1 MRYELDA
8 EGVVRLEAYFGG
20 IGTRLGEKRRRAS
33 FALYAMGMRGEQE
46 RKSVEPLAAA
56 AADDAEAAQRT
67 HDHLLHFIG
76 QSEWEDGPL
85 REFAARYAVHAMEAR
100 ERISAWVIDD
110 TGFLKQGRE
119 SPGVQ
124 RQYTGSIGKVAN
136 CQVGVSLTLCTPSE
150 HVPVDM
156 QLYLPE
162 SWTNDRAGCEKAKIP
177 SDLGFRPKWHIALE
191 MMESAV
197 QKGLPKGVALADAAY
212 GNVGE
217 FRAGL
222 RWLDF
227 EYAVGVNAT
236 TVVMRA
242 SKATGDSSPMSVE
255 ALARTLPRSAFRATT
270 WKQGSRRPLASRF
283 AMLQVDAGNA
293 DGGHHWLLIEWP
305 DNEKAPTHYTLAR
318 MRKAPSRK
326 QLVRITKER
335 WRTERVYEDLK
346 GELGLD
352 HYEGR
357 SFRGWHHHVTVVLCC
372 YAFVLG
378 ERLRHFP
385 PSRGRARPRYSLQ
398 PPAPASL
405 RALLHH
411 PASP

>member
-1 MRYELDA
+1 MTYELGA
-8 EGVVRLEAYFGG
+8 KGVERLETYFEK
-20 IGTRLGEKRRRAS
+20 IGALLGEKRRRAS
-33 FALYAMGMRGEQE
+33 FALYAMGILGEHE

-56 AADDAEAAQRT
+56 AAEDPEAAQRT

-76 QSEWEDGPL
+76 QSEWEDRPV
-85 REFAARYAVHAMEAR
+85 REFAARYAVHAMESR
-100 ERISAWVIDD
+100 ERVSAWVIDD

-124 RQYTGSIGKVAN
+124 RQYTGSIGKIAN
-136 CQVGVSLTLCTPSE
+136 CQIGVSLTLCTPTE

-162 SWTNDRAGCEKAKIP
+162 SWTSDRVRCDKAKIP
-177 SDLGFRPKWHIALE
+177 SDMGFRPKWQIALE
-191 MMESAV
+191 MMETAV
-197 QKGLPKGVALADAAY
+197 TKGLPKGVALADAAY

-222 RWLDF
+222 RWLGF

-236 TVVMRA
+236 TLVTRV
-242 SKATGDSSPMSVE
+242 SKAMSVE
-255 ALARTLPRSAFRATT
+255 ALAKKLPRSAFRATT
-270 WKQGSRRPLASRF
+270 WKQGSRRALWSRF
-283 AMLQVDAGNA
+283 AMLQVDVGNA
-293 DGGHHWLLIEWP
+293 DPHWLLIEWP
-305 DNEKAPTHYTLAR
+305 DGEKAPTHYTLAQ

-326 QLVRITKER
+326 QLVRITKQR
-335 WRTERVYEDLK
+335 WRTERVYQDLK

-385 PSRGRARPRYSLQ
+385 PSRGRARPRYSLEC
-398 PPAPASL
+398 AA
-405 RALLHH
+405 
-411 PASP
+411 

>member
-1 MRYELDA
+1 MTYELNA
-8 EGVVRLEAYFGG
+8 EGVVRLESYFEG
-20 IGTRLGEKRRRAS
+20 IGTRLWEKRRRAS
-33 FALYAMGMRGEQE
+33 FALYAMGILGEHE

-56 AADDAEAAQRT
+56 AAEDPDEAQRA

-76 QSEWEDGPL
+76 QSEWEDAPI
-85 REFAARYAVHAMEAR
+85 REFAARHAVHAMESR

-110 TGFLKQGRE
+110 TGFMKQGRE

-124 RQYTGSIGKVAN
+124 RQYTGSVGKIAN
-136 CQVGVSLTLCTPSE
+136 CQIGVSLTLCTPTE

-162 SWTNDRAGCEKAKIP
+162 VWTKDRIRCEKAKIP
-177 SDLGFRPKWHIALE
+177 ADLEFRPKWQIALE
-191 MMESAV
+191 MMQSALE
-197 QKGLPKGVALADAAY
+197 KGLPKGVALADAAY

-236 TVVMRA
+236 TVVTRA
-242 SKATGDSSPMSVE
+242 TAAARSSQPLSVE
-255 ALARTLPRSAFRATT
+255 ALARSLPRNAFRATT
-270 WKQGSRRPLASRF
+270 WKQGSRRALWSRF

-293 DGGHHWLLIEWP
+293 DGGLHWLLIEWP
-305 DNEKAPTHYTLAR
+305 EAEKAPSHYTLAR
-318 MRKAPSRK
+318 LRKAPSRK

-372 YAFVLG
+372 YAFVLS

-385 PSRGRARPRYSLQ
+385 PLRGRARLRYSLEC
-398 PPAPASL
+398 AA
-405 RALLHH
+405 
-411 PASP
+411 

>member
-1 MRYELDA
+1 MTYELDA
-8 EGVVRLEAYFGG
+8 AGVGRLEKYFEG

-33 FALYAMGMRGEQE
+33 FALYAMGILGEHE
-46 RKSVEPLAAA
+46 RKSIEPLAAA
-56 AADDAEAAQRT
+56 AADDPEATQRT

-76 QSEWEDGPL
+76 QSEWDDAPI
-85 REFAARYAVHAMEAR
+85 REFAARYAVHAMESR
-100 ERISAWVIDD
+100 ERISAWIIDD

-124 RQYTGSIGKVAN
+124 RQYTGSIGKISN
-136 CQVGVSLTLCTPSE
+136 CQIGVSLTLCTPTE

-162 SWTNDRAGCEKAKIP
+162 SWTSDRARCDKAKIP
-177 SDLGFRPKWHIALE
+177 SDLGFRPKWQMALE
-191 MMESAV
+191 MMQHAV
-197 QKGLPKGVALADAAY
+197 DKGLPKGVALADAAY
-212 GNVGE
+212 GNIGE

-236 TVVMRA
+236 TVVSRL
-242 SKATGDSSPMSVE
+242 SKTTSEPMSVE
-255 ALARTLPRSAFRATT
+255 ALARSLPRSAYRPTT
-270 WKQGSRRPLASRF
+270 WKQGSRRALCSRF

-305 DNEKAPTHYTLAR
+305 EAEKAPTHYTLAR
-318 MRKAPSRK
+318 IRKAPSRK
-326 QLVRITKER
+326 QLVRTTKER

-385 PSRGRARPRYSLQ
+385 PSRGRARPRYSLDC
-398 PPAPASL
+398 AA
-405 RALLHH
+405 
-411 PASP
+411 

>member
-1 MRYELDA
+1 MAYELDGP
-8 EGVVRLEAYFGG
+8 GVERLEQYFEG
-20 IGTRLGEKRRRAS
+20 IGARLGEKRRRAS
-33 FALYAMGMRGEQE
+33 FSLYAMGILGEHE

-56 AADDAEAAQRT
+56 AAEGPVGAQRA

-76 QSEWEDGPL
+76 QSEWEDAPI
-85 REFAARYAVHAMEAR
+85 REFASRYAIHAMESR
-100 ERISAWVIDD
+100 ERINAWVIDD

-136 CQVGVSLTLCTPSE
+136 CQVGVSLTLCTSTE
-150 HVPVDM
+150 HVPIDM
-156 QLYLPE
+156 ELYLPE
-162 SWTNDRAGCEKAKIP
+162 SWTTDRARCLKAKIP
-177 SDLGFRPKWHIALE
+177 SDVAFRPKWQIALE
-191 MMESAV
+191 MMERAV
-197 QKGLPKGVALADAAY
+197 ERGLPKGVALADAAY
-212 GNVGE
+212 GNNGD

-236 TVVMRA
+236 TAVTHA
-242 SKATGDSSPMSVE
+242 SKALRNPQRMSVE
-255 ALARTLPRSAFRATT
+255 ALAKGLPRSAFRATT
-270 WKQGSRRPLASRF
+270 WKQGSRRAMVSRF
-283 AMLQVDAGNA
+283 AMVQVDAGNS
-293 DGGHHWLLIEWP
+293 DGGLHWLLIEWP
-305 DNEKAPTHYTLAR
+305 LQEKGPTHYTLAR

-335 WRTERVYEDLK
+335 WRTERVYQDLK

-357 SFRGWHHHVTVVLCC
+357 SFRGWNHHVTVVLCC
-372 YAFVLG
+372 YAFVLA

-385 PSRGRARPRYSLQ
+385 PSRGGARPRYSLD
-398 PPAPASL
+398 
-405 RALLHH
+405 RA
-411 PASP
+411 A

>member
-1 MRYELDA
+1 MTYELNA
-8 EGVVRLEAYFGG
+8 EGVVRLESYFEG

-33 FALYAMGMRGEQE
+33 FALYAMGILGEHE

-56 AADDAEAAQRT
+56 AAEDPDEAQRA

-76 QSEWEDGPL
+76 QSEWEDAPI
-85 REFAARYAVHAMEAR
+85 REFAARHAVHAMESR

-110 TGFLKQGRE
+110 TGFMKQGRE

-124 RQYTGSIGKVAN
+124 RQYTGSVGKIAN
-136 CQVGVSLTLCTPSE
+136 CQIGVSLTLCAPTE

-162 SWTNDRAGCEKAKIP
+162 AWTKDRIRCEKAKIP
-177 SDLGFRPKWHIALE
+177 ADLGFRPKWQIALE
-191 MMESAV
+191 MMQSAV
-197 QKGLPKGVALADAAY
+197 EKGLPKGVALADAAY

-236 TVVMRA
+236 TVVTRA
-242 SKATGDSSPMSVE
+242 TAARSSQPMSVE
-255 ALARTLPRSAFRATT
+255 ALARSLPRSAFRATT
-270 WKQGSRRPLASRF
+270 WKQGSRRALWSRF

-293 DGGHHWLLIEWP
+293 DGGPHWLLIEWP
-305 DNEKAPTHYTLAR
+305 EAEKAPSHYTLAR
-318 MRKAPSRK
+318 LRKAPSRK

-372 YAFVLG
+372 YAFVLS

-385 PSRGRARPRYSLQ
+385 PSRGRARPRNSLEC
-398 PPAPASL
+398 AA
-405 RALLHH
+405 
-411 PASP
+411 